1 MKKNKLKIDYWLR
14 KIYTTKFFQLLPINK
29 DKMKKKIFT
38 SIYKSNHWVQ
48 NSEGL
53 PEKFVSVS
61 GHGSNINTAQYKN
74 LNFNFNKMLE
84 KFDIN
89 SIIDMPCGDFLWIKN
104 TILEKKIKYLG
115 IDIVDELIFK
125 NNKIYKN
132 NHIEFLAKD
141 IVDFKTEEKYD
152 LVLIRD
158 LFIHI
163 KNSDIKKIINN
174 IKKMQIKYIAL
185 NSYEINQ
192 NEDVVIGKHRKVNIL
207 SEPFNLPKPIFSFS
221 DYEKDKF
228 IYLYKIDHII
238 PL

>member
-1 MKKNKLKIDYWLR
+1 
-14 KIYTTKFFQLLPINK
+14 
-29 DKMKKKIFT
+29 MKKKIFT

-53 PEKFVSVS
+53 PEKFISVS

-74 LNFNFNKMLE
+74 LNFNFNNMLE
-84 KFDIN
+84 KYNIN
-89 SIIDMPCGDFLWIKN
+89 SIIDMPCGDFLWINN
-104 TILEKKIKYLG
+104 TILGKKIRYLG
-115 IDIVDELIFK
+115 IDIVDELISK
-125 NNKIYKN
+125 NNKTYKN

-141 IVDFKTEEKYD
+141 IVEFKTEEKYD

-174 IKKMQIKYIAL
+174 LKKMQIKYIAL
-185 NSYEINQ
+185 NNYEISQ
-192 NEDVVIGKHRKVNIL
+192 NKDVVVGQHRKVNIL
-207 SEPFNLPKPIFSFS
+207 VEPFNFPKPIFSFN

-228 IYLYKIDHII
+228 IYLYKIEQII
-238 PL
+238 AL